1 MEALILAAG
10 FGSRLLKPLNKTP
23 KSLLKIG
30 KKTILYYLVDKIQKT
45 KINKI
50 HIVVGFKK
58 KLIIDY
64 LIKNFSN
71 KIEINFIYNKY
82 YKKRGNIYSVC
93 LAKKFLKEDLV
104 IFNADIVL
112 PKNILNKFIL
122 NSQENLFLTN
132 QKKHI
137 NADDIVFS
145 YKKNKIVN
153 NIFVKED
160 KNNKKNIVPSAG
172 VVKMKK
178 KTLKSFLSIIKKMDF
193 NKIKYPENG
202 YHELIKKFKFKVCMS
217 RKMIIEVDNPIDYKN
232 LKKIINYD
240 KSYTC

>member
-10 FGSRLLKPLNKTP
+10 FGSRLLKPLNKKP

-30 KKTILYYLVDKIQKT
+30 KKSILYYLIDKIQKT
-45 KINKI
+45 KIKKI

-64 LIKNFSN
+64 LTKNFSN
-71 KIEINFIYNKY
+71 KIEINFIYNKD

-93 LAKKFLKEDLV
+93 LAENFIKQDLV
-104 IFNADIVL
+104 IFNSDIVL

-122 NSQENLFLTN
+122 NSQKNLFLTN
-132 QKKHI
+132 QKKFI
-137 NADDIVFS
+137 NKDDILFLH
-145 YKKNKIVN
+145 KKNKIVEN
-153 NIFVKED
+153 VFVKEA
-160 KNNKKNIVPSAG
+160 KNNKKNLVPSAG

-178 KTLKSFLSIIKKMDF
+178 KTLRTFLSIIKKM
-193 NKIKYPENG
+193 NLNEIEYYENG
-202 YHELIKKFKFKVCMS
+202 YQELIKKFKFKVCSS
-217 RKMIIEVDNPIDYKN
+217 RKKIIEIDTKKDYKN
-232 LKKIINYD
+232 LKKIVNYD

>member
-10 FGSRLLKPLNKTP
+10 FGSRLLKPLNNKPKT
-23 KSLLKIG
+23 LLKISN
-30 KKTILYYLVDKIQKT
+30 KTILYYLVDKIQKT
-45 KINKI
+45 KINKL

-93 LAKKFLKEDLV
+93 LAENFLNQDLV

-122 NSQENLFLTN
+122 DPQKNLFLTN
-132 QKKHI
+132 QKKFI
-137 NADDIVFS
+137 NDDDIVYS
-145 YKKNKIVN
+145 YKKNKVVN
-153 NIFVKED
+153 NIFVKEG
-160 KNNKKNIVPSAG
+160 KNNQKNLVPSAG
-172 VVKMKK
+172 VVKMEK
-178 KTLKSFLSIIKKMDF
+178 KTIKSFLSIIKKMDF
-193 NKIKYPENG
+193 NKIKYSENG
-202 YHELIKKFKFKVCMS
+202 YQDLIKKFKFKVCIS
-217 RKMIIEVDNPIDYKN
+217 RKKIIEIDTRKDYKN

>member
-10 FGSRLLKPLNKTP
+10 FGSRLLKPLNKKP
-23 KSLLKIG
+23 KSLLKIK
-30 KKTILYYLVDKIQKT
+30 KKTILYYLINQIQKT

-82 YKKRGNIYSVC
+82 YKSRGNIYSVC
-93 LAKKFLKEDLV
+93 LAENFLKQDLV
-104 IFNADIVL
+104 IFNADIIL
-112 PKNILNKFIL
+112 PQNILNRFIL
-122 NSQENLFLTN
+122 NTQQNLFLAN
-132 QKKHI
+132 KKKFI
-137 NADDIVFS
+137 NEDDIVFS
-145 YKKNKIVN
+145 YQKNKIVKK
-153 NIFVKED
+153 IFVKEGE
-160 KNNKKNIVPSAG
+160 NKKKYIVPSAG

-178 KTLKSFLSIIKKMDF
+178 MTLKSFLSIIKKMNF
-193 NKIKYPENG
+193 NKMKYPENG
-202 YHELIKKFKFKVCMS
+202 YQDLIKRHKFKVHIS
-217 RKMIIEVDNPIDYKN
+217 RKKIIEVDTQMDYKN
-232 LKKIINYD
+232 LKKIINLD